1 MILLLDFAT
10 AFDSLSWKFM
20 HTVLELFNF
29 GPNIMQ
35 WIKMFYTNI
44 VSNMY
49 TCSVWEKM
57 ASVCRCIG
65 GRGLVYII
73 LLYTYM
79 LVCTIDVLGNNHP
92 HLCVCMSKLWQHKHY
107 PLTCIY
113 IWSPKYYEYQLF
125 IKKKRKSI
133 RCNKP
138 GNKPC
143 NHFILFIP
151 FVVLGLIMFVLFYFF
166 FKI

>member
-1 MILLLDFAT
+1 MNI
-10 AFDSLSWKFM
+10 SL
-20 HTVLELFNF
+20 
-29 GPNIMQ
+29 PNINVF
-35 WIKMFYTNI
+35 KNI
-44 VSNMY
+44 VKSQKNIKKYQY

-73 LLYTYM
+73 LLMHLYAFG
-79 LVCTIDVLGNNHP
+79 TINVLGNNHP
-92 HLCVCMSKLWQHKHY
+92 HFCVCMSKLWHC

-113 IWSPKYYEYQLF
+113 IWSQKYYEYQLF
-125 IKKKRKSI
+125 ITKKRKSI

-143 NHFILFIP
+143 NHFIFCIHFDVLKLIC
-151 FVVLGLIMFVLFYFF
+151 VVCCFF
-166 FKI
+166 FEIYLYWQKYIYMTFQRIYFLIKG